1 MKYLIGITIAL
12 FSVFA
17 STDTVAED
25 AIAALKAGK
34 VSDLIKLFDEKVSIK
49 LVNQE
54 DVLSKSQAEANIKAF
69 FEKHPVKDFK
79 SSHKGGEADTKAM
92 QYLTG
97 TLETTN
103 GKFRVSMLIR
113 RNLISQFRIENDNE

>member
-1 MKYLIGITIAL
+1 MKFILGIIITA
-12 FSVFA
+12 FSVLF
-17 STDTVAED
+17 TVNDTADD
-25 AIAALKAGK
+25 AVAALKAGK

-49 LVNQE
+49 LINQE

-69 FEKHPVKDFK
+69 FDKHAFK
-79 SSHKGGEADTKAM
+79 SFTSSHVSGQASNKAM
-92 QYLTG
+92 QYITG
-97 TLETTN
+97 SLETAN

>member
-1 MKYLIGITIAL
+1 MKYLIGIIIAT
-12 FSVFA
+12 FSFFFFFFY
-17 STDTVAED
+17 TAED
-25 AIAALKAGK
+25 AIAALKQGK
-34 VSDLIKLFDEKVSIK
+34 VTDLVKLFDEKVSIK

-79 SSHKGGEADTKAM
+79 SSHASGQTKNTAM

-103 GKFRVSMLIR
+103 GKFRVSILIR